1 MKVSTTALTLMLFAA
16 LGCATPEDVPAQ
28 TTDATG
34 TEITVP
40 PRGNDEARPSPNAAV
55 SQTIG
60 TTNVTI
66 TYGRPSVR
74 GRAIYGELVPYGEV
88 WRAGANE
95 ATTIS
100 LSSDVM
106 VEGEALAAGTYALFA
121 TPNADAWSIHFNS
134 VPAQWGAY
142 NRDAS
147 NDVLVVSV
155 SPQAAPA
162 QELLTYT
169 FDGVTETEGTLVL
182 HWADVRVPVRIST
195 N

>member
-155 SPQAAPA
+155 SPQSAPA

-182 HWADVRVPVRIST
+182 HWADVQVPVRIST